1 MFNNYKQKYQKV
13 YINQSKLE
21 LFNLLFATQKPQID
35 S

>member
-13 YINQSKLE
+13 YINQSELE